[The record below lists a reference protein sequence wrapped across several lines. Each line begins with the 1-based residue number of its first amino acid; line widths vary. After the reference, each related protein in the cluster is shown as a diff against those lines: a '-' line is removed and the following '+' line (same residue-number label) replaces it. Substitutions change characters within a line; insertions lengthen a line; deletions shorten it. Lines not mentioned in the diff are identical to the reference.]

1 MNRRMNKILTDQ
13 YVELTNTEI
22 ANLSNTL
29 SGVTAAGG
37 GSNPSA
43 SKYYGD
49 NVNIAVNEN
58 QRMIQL
64 TQAAVEKLNRT
75 IPTTVAE
82 LSDKAD
88 YETTAHASTTYL
100 TPASADTLYA
110 SATDMTTLM
119 TASGNWDA
127 AVSVLAAK
135 SANGTWLIADDITG
149 KQDKLSDNQ
158 LSAISSVSSLRE
170 TLIVGDTN
178 IQCTSSVVT
187 GADNHV
193 LLRWALALTAAPSV
207 TDTTLSGYNGIEAI
221 KDSTV
226 SSQWN
231 VGVTDDL
238 YSKISQVP
246 DLVTDVGEL
255 KTASSTWYTQTSG
268 DARYQLKGDYAESAY
283 VQDASANARDVV
295 SGWVSANFYAKT
307 DTSSKAELTTAL
319 ANKEDTVTWAYSG
332 QGATAA
338 IYGANGHPFA
348 VSSLPKIEVT
358 GMNGV
363 SAQEDSN
370 VSGKWVVGLNAG
382 YVAALDN
389 MSAKIDRPPKDTSDS
404 SQYKVWGANYDNA
417 SFSGWQNLRALVA
430 NWTSEWGYDDKLDA
444 SAISVNTANNTVTLR
459 SGANLSSISAA
470 TYYPNTANNLF
481 RAQRLF
487 VVTSDN
493 DLIAHT
499 SDAITNGQG
508 SLFFVCSS
516 HQ

>member
-13 YVELTNTEI
+13 YVELTDAEI

-37 GSNPSA
+37 GTGE

-49 NVNIAVNEN
+49 NVNIAVNET
-58 QRMIQL
+58 QRMIQM
-64 TQAAVEKLNRT
+64 TPAAVEKLNRT

-82 LSDKAD
+82 LTDKAD
-88 YETTAHASTTYL
+88 YETTAHAGATYL
-100 TPASADTLYA
+100 TQASADTLYG
-110 SATDMTTLM
+110 TTGDVSTLK
-119 TASGNWDA
+119 TASSNWDA

-149 KQDKLSDNQ
+149 KQDKLTDAQ
-158 LSAISSVSSLRE
+158 LSAISSVSSVRE
-170 TLIVGDTN
+170 TLIVGDAN
-178 IQCTSSVVT
+178 IQCTSSYVA
-187 GADNHV
+187 GDDNRQ

-221 KDSTV
+221 KDSAV

-231 VGVTDDL
+231 VGLADDL

-246 DLVTDVGEL
+246 NLVTDVGNL
-255 KTASSTWYTQTSG
+255 KTASSTWYTQASG

-283 VQDASANARDVV
+283 VQDASANTRDVV

-319 ANKEDTVTWAYSG
+319 AGKEDEVTWAYSG

-348 VSSLPKIEVT
+348 VSSLPDTEVL

-363 SAQEDSN
+363 SAQEDTN
-370 VSGKWVVGLNAG
+370 IPGKWIVGLNGG
-382 YVAALDN
+382 YVSALDN
-389 MSAKIDRPPKDTSDS
+389 FSGKVDKPAKTTGNNAKY
-404 SQYKVWGANYDNA
+404 QFWNANYDEA
-417 SFSGWQNLRALVA
+417 ASGWLGAKQVVMSWCKA
-430 NWTSEWGYDDKLDA
+430 WGYDDKLDA
-444 SAISVNTANNTVTLR
+444 SAIKVNTVNNQITLR
-459 SGANLSSISAA
+459 SDSDVSSISAA
-470 TYYPNTANNLF
+470 TYYPNTANDLF

-487 VVTSDN
+487 IVTSDD